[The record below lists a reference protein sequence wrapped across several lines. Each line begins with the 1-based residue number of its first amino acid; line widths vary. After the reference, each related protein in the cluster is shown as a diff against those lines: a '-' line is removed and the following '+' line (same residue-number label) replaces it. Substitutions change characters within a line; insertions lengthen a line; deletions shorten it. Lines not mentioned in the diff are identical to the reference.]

1 MNECLPNSTLLYQ
14 RIYKLKLHHESCY
27 LPAPSLSFS
36 PEGWREEKGGINR
49 RRAAERVSGVSS
61 GSTGPRY
68 CSLAAGP
75 AIIINIICLYHSPG
89 TFAFSRRYEDDML
102 INEYSRH
109 SAIRPAPHPP
119 SLTLP
124 SLPNIPKR
132 DGMPICFPAGSP
144 TPLLFALKGTNSIHS
159 YDKDALIQE
168 ERG

>member
-1 MNECLPNSTLLYQ
+1 MHF
-14 RIYKLKLHHESCY
+14 KLHTSVQTQIS
-27 LPAPSLSFS
+27 PQSLFFYTSFS
-36 PEGWREEKGGINR
+36 PQRGINR
-49 RRAAERVSGVSS
+49 RREAERVSGVSS
-61 GSTGPRY
+61 CSAGPRY
-68 CSLAAGP
+68 CSLATGP

-89 TFAFSRRYEDDML
+89 TFAFSRHYEDDML

-109 SAIRPAPHPP
+109 SAIRPAPHLRPQPP
-119 SLTLP
+119 LHASLTLP
-124 SLPNIPKR
+124 PLPHIPKR